1 MKITTNNQPRTPLYG
16 YELPPEQ
23 RKEFDYL
30 TDEEYETRD
39 FIKYKGNYYDLGEFM
54 CAPESMKPWDGY
66 SAGSYFSGVVIRY
79 DLEDRVIIGTYTV

>member
-39 FIKYKGNYYDLGEFM
+39 FIKYKAVTTTLANS
-54 CAPESMKPWDGY
+54 CAPRNP
-66 SAGSYFSGVVIRY
+66 
-79 DLEDRVIIGTYTV
+79 